1 MLKFRRVAFS
11 LNPHLTLR
19 RFSCSRF
26 TAFKVFV
33 FFIFGGLR
41 GLVGVSLAVRGGLV
55 APRRAFW
62 VSLGVSGRLFGMFLG
77 SRVASC
83 APPGGHWGSP
93 GASWGSPVGRWP
105 SLWVSGCP
113 LVFSWVSLWACRRV
127 PGRLLGVSGRSLGTF
142 MPGLLQLPPP
152 PLEPHLF
159 PYQIRIISVISRPRR
174 LEGQIPSFGRPVET
188 HHFLYQNR
196 IISVISRPRRLQG
209 QIPSFGRPV

>member
-26 TAFKVFV
+26 TAFKFFVV
-33 FFIFGGLR
+33 FFFFLFGGHWD
-41 GLVGVSLAVRGGLV
+41 LVGAFLAGRGGLA
-55 APRRAFW
+55 APWRAFW
-62 VSLGVSGRLFGMFLG
+62 VALGVPGRLCGMSLG

-113 LVFSWVSLWACRRV
+113 LAFSWVSLCGCRGG
-127 PGRLLGVSGRSLGTF
+127 PGRLLGAPGRSLGIF
-142 MPGLLQLPPP
+142 MTGLLDLAAPPGTP
-152 PLEPHLF
+152 SL
-159 PYQIRIISVISRPRR
+159 SVSN
-174 LEGQIPSFGRPVET
+174 L
-188 HHFLYQNR
+188 
-196 IISVISRPRRLQG
+196 
-209 QIPSFGRPV
+209 